1 MQQPAWGL
9 TVVLLAVLNVHFI
22 QAATIGTSSTG
33 SVAVLT
39 ASAEVSYRVG
49 TGGSCG
55 FGPIGDPYPD
65 SAVLSIRSTSAVVA
79 KLPESG
85 CGACI
90 QLTCT
95 DQGACSANS
104 TPVVV
109 TVVDS
114 CSSCSTA
121 IPAATFNR
129 LAPTYLGNIAVQMQQ
144 VDCTPPGNIVIR
156 VLEYRPTSGGYI
168 KITPL
173 DTAGV
178 ATVSS
183 INTKASSADASMYQ
197 PLKNTYGAVWEAS
210 GLPAPPLDFQLTD
223 SAGHTVVAMGLAF
236 QAAGDL
242 PTSVQF
248 PPTAAAPVSP
258 SPVAVPVLPSP
269 SPIIP
274 SPSPPTIP
282 PPVPVLP
289 SPSPSPVV
297 SPAPVLP
304 PPVVPSPAPVLP
316 PPTPVLP
323 PPAPVVPPPVPVP
336 PLPSPAVAPAA
347 AVPTVIPPLAPV
359 PVAAPVAPTVSP
371 MPLLPVAPVQ
381 PALAPPPVVA
391 VPPAVAVPPVAAVP
405 PVVPPVILPPVP
417 APRPAPFPAAAP
429 APVVVSPPFAPP
441 VPVVSPVPSS
451 PAFPPAPVGP
461 CQNVLQILQSNPSLS
476 TWLSTLQDLGQAS
489 SLGNDRLNIT
499 MFAPLNSAFNAP
511 LPAGSTLGSGTV
523 AQLLQSHPELKSPI
537 AGYHVVAGAYP
548 TSSLTPGTSL
558 PTVDVERTP
567 GQQDRPVLL
576 NVTAPL
582 TLQGVGSSA
591 YIVQPDLKT
600 CGPSIVQVIDGVLL
614 PFSPSTGPAAGG

>member
-9 TVVLLAVLNVHFI
+9 TLVLLALLNVHFS
-22 QAATIGTSSTG
+22 QAATIGTSITG

-65 SAVLSIRSTSAVVA
+65 SAVLSIRSSSAVVA

-90 QLTCT
+90 QLTC
-95 DQGACSANS
+95 
-104 TPVVV
+104 
-109 TVVDS
+109 VD
-114 CSSCSTA
+114 
-121 IPAATFNR
+121 
-129 LAPTYLGNIAVQMQQ
+129 Q

-173 DTAGV
+173 ETAGV

-183 INTKASSADASMYQ
+183 VDYKASSAADSTYQ

-210 GLPAPPLDFQLTD
+210 GTPAPPLDFQLTD
-223 SAGHTVVAMGLAF
+223 SAGHVVVARGLAF
-236 QAAGDL
+236 QAAGDI

-248 PPTAAAPVSP
+248 PLTAAPVSP
-258 SPVAVPVLPSP
+258 LPVAVPVSPSPSPVIPSPSPIIPPPAPVLPSP
-269 SPIIP
+269 SPLPVVPP
-274 SPSPPTIP
+274 SPVLP
-282 PPVPVLP
+282 PPVVL
-289 SPSPSPVV
+289 
-297 SPAPVLP
+297 
-304 PPVVPSPAPVLP
+304 PPVVPSPAPLLP

-323 PPAPVVPPPVPVP
+323 PPTPVVSPPVPVAP
-336 PLPSPAVAPAA
+336 PPSPPPYPAIAPAR
-347 AVPTVIPPLAPV
+347 AVPIIVPPLAPV
-359 PVAAPVAPTVSP
+359 PAVVPVAPAVSP
-371 MPLLPVAPVQ
+371 IPLLPVAPVQ
-381 PALAPPPVVA
+381 PVLAPPPIIAVPPAVEIPPLAAPVQPVLALPPVFA
-391 VPPAVAVPPVAAVP
+391 VPPAVAIPPVTAVPPLVPPVALP
-405 PVVPPVILPPVP
+405 PIVASPTLAPPVP
-417 APRPAPFPAAAP
+417 APSPAPFPAAAP
-429 APVVVSPPFAPP
+429 APAVPPLVAPP
-441 VPVVSPVPSS
+441 VPVVSPIPRSLT
-451 PAFPPAPVGP
+451 FPPAPAGP

-523 AQLLQSHPELKSPI
+523 GQLLQSHPELKSPI
-537 AGYHVVAGAYP
+537 AGYHVVAGAFP

-567 GQQDRPVLL
+567 GQPDRPVIL

-591 YIVQPDLKT
+591 HIVQPDLKT
-600 CGPSIVQVIDGVLL
+600 CGPSIVHVIDGVLL